1 MRSFSKSKQEFSRAK
16 RVLAGGV
23 NSPVRSFQA
32 MGGTPLVFKKAK
44 GAYLFDVDG
53 HKYIDYC
60 QSWGA
65 LALGHADP
73 SVCRAIAVQAGLG
86 TSFGAVTPYETQ
98 LATFLRR
105 LFPSCQRL
113 RFVSSGTEAVMSAVR
128 LARGVTGKERILK
141 FEGCYHGHLDS
152 LLVRAGSGLA
162 TLGRPSSLGVPSSF
176 VSKTTTLPYND
187 SNAVKQAFRK
197 FKDIACV
204 IVEPVAGNMGVI
216 PAKRAFLKLLR
227 QETRRHKALLIFDE
241 VMTGLR
247 AHSRGVQGLY
257 GIQPDLTTLGKVI
270 GGGLPIGAL
279 GGKEKI
285 MNQLAPEG
293 PVYQAGTLSGNP
305 LSMAAG
311 LETLRQ
317 LTRNGTFKKL
327 QASTAYLAGE
337 VESIMRKKGIPVHV
351 PHVGSMFSIYFQ
363 PKAPEKYSDISQ
375 GHVQTY
381 KKFFWHMVSQGIYL
395 PPSSYE
401 AMFLSVKHSQ
411 RDLKTTLKAVERF
424 AL

>member
-216 PAKRAFLKLLR
+216 PAKQAFLKLLR

-257 GIQPDLTTLGKVI
+257 GIQPDLTTLGNRNSRPAAHAAQVLHDQRPPRLEVDPSRRRLHANI
-270 GGGLPIGAL
+270 VRPHMVGPRPRRPRPRSPRTTRPSHPARRRRTHLLVGIRPDASGGLGLRRDPGCDHVDRGLFRKHRLRRPRSRSAQSIGSRSETRAFL
-279 GGKEKI
+279 
-285 MNQLAPEG
+285 
-293 PVYQAGTLSGNP
+293 GTLGRRRYCRGCGGP
-305 LSMAAG
+305 RG
-311 LETLRQ
+311 LFR
-317 LTRNGTFKKL
+317 
-327 QASTAYLAGE
+327 
-337 VESIMRKKGIPVHV
+337 
-351 PHVGSMFSIYFQ
+351 
-363 PKAPEKYSDISQ
+363 
-375 GHVQTY
+375 
-381 KKFFWHMVSQGIYL
+381 
-395 PPSSYE
+395 
-401 AMFLSVKHSQ
+401 
-411 RDLKTTLKAVERF
+411 
-424 AL
+424 